1 MKKIKVKLMF
11 RRINTAIFTGAGVAI
26 ITPFHEDGS
35 INYDQLKKLVDYHCE
50 NGTDSI
56 VICGTTGESATMTE
70 EEHLE
75 CIKRTIDFTA
85 GRIPVIAGTG
95 SNCTATA
102 VELSREA
109 AKAGADGLLVVT
121 PYYNKATQ
129 KGLIEHYKAIAREAD
144 APIIMYSVASRTGC
158 NIEPATVA
166 ALVKE
171 VDNIVGVK
179 EASGNISQVA
189 KIMQLTQGD
198 IDLYSGN
205 DDQIVPILAL
215 GGKGV
220 ISVLSNVAPR
230 ETHEICAKFFAGDIE
245 GSRELQLKAIPL
257 INALFSE
264 VNPIPVK
271 KAVSLMGM
279 EVGGLRMPLTEME
292 EANAQKLAQAMRAFG
307 IQLA

>member
-1 MKKIKVKLMF
+1 M
-11 RRINTAIFTGAGVAI
+11 AIFTGAGVAI

-121 PYYNKATQ
+121 PYYNKAMQ

-198 IDLYSGN
+198 INLYSGN

-230 ETHEICAKFFAGDIE
+230 ETHEICAKFFAGDIA

-279 EVGGLRMPLTEME
+279 EAGGLRMPLTEME

>member
-1 MKKIKVKLMF
+1 M
-11 RRINTAIFTGAGVAI
+11 AIFTGSGVAI

-179 EASGNISQVA
+179 EASGSISQVA

>member
-1 MKKIKVKLMF
+1 M
-11 RRINTAIFTGAGVAI
+11 AIFTGAGVAI

-144 APIIMYSVASRTGC
+144 APIIMYSVASRTGL
-158 NIEPATVA
+158 NIAPETA
-166 ALVKE
+166 AELIRD
-171 VDNIVGVK
+171 VDNIVGIK
-179 EASGNISQVA
+179 EASGNIAQVA
-189 KIMQLTQGD
+189 KIMYLTDGKA
-198 IDLYSGN
+198 DLYSGN

-230 ETHEICAKFFAGDIE
+230 ETHEICAKFFAGDIA

-279 EVGGLRMPLTEME
+279 EAGGLRMPLTEME

>member
-1 MKKIKVKLMF
+1 M
-11 RRINTAIFTGAGVAI
+11 AIFTGAGVAI

-166 ALVKE
+166 VLVKE

-230 ETHEICAKFFAGDIE
+230 ETHEICAKFCAGDIA

-279 EVGGLRMPLTEME
+279 EAGGLRMPLTEME

>member
-1 MKKIKVKLMF
+1 M
-11 RRINTAIFTGAGVAI
+11 AIFTGSGVAI

-102 VELSREA
+102 VEMSREA

>member
-1 MKKIKVKLMF
+1 M
-11 RRINTAIFTGAGVAI
+11 AIFTGAGVAI

-85 GRIPVIAGTG
+85 GRLPVIAGTG

-109 AKAGADGLLVVT
+109 TKAGADGLLVVT

-166 ALVKE
+166 ALAKE

-230 ETHEICAKFFAGDIE
+230 ETHEICAKFFAGDIA

-279 EVGGLRMPLTEME
+279 EAGGLRMPLTEME